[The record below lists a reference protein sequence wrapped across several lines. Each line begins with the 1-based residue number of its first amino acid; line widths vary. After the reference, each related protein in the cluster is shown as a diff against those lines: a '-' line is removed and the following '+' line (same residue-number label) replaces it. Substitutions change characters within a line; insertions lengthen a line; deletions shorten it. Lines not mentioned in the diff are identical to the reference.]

1 MSSIH
6 IYGRFED
13 LPEVFLNLFDD
24 AAATNDFSLTL
35 PWFALLAETTLQ
47 RYQRLRIY
55 GVKHE
60 ARPCLILPMYEETNG
75 KLMKSRRLTSLANCY
90 TSLTGPV
97 AGQASTGMG
106 NILASVIGAMIGEKP
121 RWDTIDLHPLAVDD
135 DVFHDLSNALLAG
148 GMLVQRYFCFG
159 NWYLDVGGRSYN
171 AYFEGLPSKLRHTLV
186 RQSRKLTL
194 AKRLRVNILS
204 TGENLD
210 QGISDYQQ
218 IYNSSWKTP
227 EPFPSFIPGLIRLC
241 ARQGWLRLGIAYIDD
256 EPAAAQIWIIH
267 NRVASIFKLAY
278 DERFSHLSAGSIL
291 TASMMQH
298 VIDVDQVDEVDYL
311 TGDDSYKRD
320 WMSHRRER
328 WGIVAFNPRTLSGA
342 LSAFR
347 HLGARRIRNLF
358 GRIAGRVAL
367 LRENM
372 EKILMGTISPN
383 KQPNT

>member
-13 LPEVFLNLFDD
+13 LPEVFLDLFDD
-24 AAATNDFSLTL
+24 AAAANDFSLTL
-35 PWFALLAETTLQ
+35 PWFALLVETTLE

-55 GVKHE
+55 GVKRD

-75 KLMKSRRLTSLANCY
+75 RLMKTRRLTSLANCY
-90 TSLTGPV
+90 TSLSGPV

-121 RWDTIDLHPLAVDD
+121 HWDTIDLHPLAIDD

-159 NWYLDVGGRSYN
+159 NWYLDVGGQSYKT
-171 AYFEGLPSKLRHTLV
+171 YFDGLPSKLRHTLT

-194 AKRLRVNILS
+194 AKRLRVTIS
-204 TGENLD
+204 TGENLN

-241 ARQGWLRLGIAYIDD
+241 AKQGWLRLGIAYIDD
-256 EPAAAQIWIIH
+256 KPAAAQIWIVH
-267 NRVASIFKLAY
+267 NQVASIFKLAY

-298 VIDVDQVDEVDYL
+298 VIDVDKVGEVDYL

-328 WGIVAFNPRTLSGA
+328 WGIVAFNPHTLPGA
-342 LSAFR
+342 VSAVR
-347 HLGARRIRNLF
+347 HLGARHIRNLF
-358 GRIAGRVAL
+358 GQIAGRVAL
-367 LRENM
+367 LRENTG
-372 EKILMGTISPN
+372 KIILGTISSY